1 MPFYF
6 TVDHLTVCLLRFV
19 LFARLAACFLL
30 AALYQ
35 FQRAAN
41 TAKTAGPAAHFT
53 KLVYFSYGI
62 LDRQAHAVSF
72 YRQSDN
78 RSLSLLSLNR
88 AGLHTLTAD
97 SHATVGRT
105 TKGITKAYYS
115 LYRNTGSCCRNI

>member
-62 LDRQAHAVSF
+62 LDRQ
-72 YRQSDN
+72 SDAGPFHCEPCIPPFPLLRLDN
-78 RSLSLLSLNR
+78 ACPFTPAALSV
-88 AGLHTLTAD
+88 AG
-97 SHATVGRT
+97 GRT
-105 TKGITKAYYS
+105 
-115 LYRNTGSCCRNI
+115 NTEKVKTQTIILSKIGHCY